1 MFDLSSSD
9 LAGAILDCAGG
20 PASFNAEA
28 TRKGCRVV
36 SCDPIYRFTAQEISS
51 RIEETYEVV
60 LAGAKANQDRY
71 VWDEICSP
79 EKLGEVRMTAM
90 RRFLE
95 DFPQGL
101 KEGRYRPDA
110 LPDTG
115 FPNGKFDL
123 SLCSHLLFTYSE
135 RLTLGLHVAAI
146 EEMCRVAD
154 EARIFPLL
162 NYDGD
167 PSPLLSP
174 VVDELQAQGYEV
186 EVRPV
191 PYEFQRE
198 GDRLLSVS
206 RQGH

>member
-1 MFDLSSSD
+1 
-9 LAGAILDCAGG
+9 
-20 PASFNAEA
+20 
-28 TRKGCRVV
+28 
-36 SCDPIYRFTAQEISS
+36 
-51 RIEETYEVV
+51 
-60 LAGAKANQDRY
+60 
-71 VWDEICSP
+71 
-79 EKLGEVRMTAM
+79 
-90 RRFLE
+90 
-95 DFPQGL
+95 
-101 KEGRYRPDA
+101 
-110 LPDTG
+110 
-115 FPNGKFDL
+115 
-123 SLCSHLLFTYSE
+123 
-135 RLTLGLHVAAI
+135 
-146 EEMCRVAD
+146 MCRVAD